1 MNHSGLM
8 SLMYQW
14 LIQMKISVSLKN
26 SWMGNAWTVTATMR
40 GTTYQTDYQ
49 SVAKDV
55 CQGWNQMKAMFKIS
69 FSDISYIDT
78 HEKFH
83 FQIKH
88 IHILLSFSKYVSRY
102 EALSQLI
109 MST

>member
-1 MNHSGLM
+1 
-8 SLMYQW
+8 
-14 LIQMKISVSLKN
+14 MKISVSLKN

-69 FSDISYIDT
+69 FSDISHTDT

-88 IHILLSFSKYVSRY
+88 IHILLSLSKYVSRY